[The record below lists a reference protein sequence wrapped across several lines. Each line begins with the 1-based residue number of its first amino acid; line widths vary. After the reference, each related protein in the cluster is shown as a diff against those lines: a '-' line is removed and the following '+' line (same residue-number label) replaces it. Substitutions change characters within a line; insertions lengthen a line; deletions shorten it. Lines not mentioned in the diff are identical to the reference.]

1 MEEKFNVFSTLAD
14 TTVFS
19 GTKAEC
25 EDYKKKHENNDN
37 SLYIL
42 SAKRYTIENYSLM
55 LRLFRL

>member
-19 GTKAEC
+19 GTKVEC
-25 EDYKKKHENNDN
+25 EDYKKKCENNDN

-42 SAKRYTIENYSLM
+42 SAK
-55 LRLFRL
+55 

>member
-14 TTVFS
+14 TIVFS

-25 EDYKKKHENNDN
+25 RDYKKKHENNNN

-42 SAKRYTIENYSLM
+42 SAK
-55 LRLFRL
+55 

>member
-1 MEEKFNVFSTLAD
+1 MEEKFRVFSTLAD

-25 EDYKKKHENNDN
+25 EDYKKKYETDDN

-42 SAKRYTIENYSLM
+42 SSK
-55 LRLFRL
+55 